1 MVVPIRE
8 LLADKRV
15 VLGSQSPRRVELL
28 REMGI
33 DCVVMPS
40 CADESHMDSVLP
52 KELPLVLAKRK
63 ADALM
68 SYIGDRDL
76 LITTDTIV
84 ALGQEV
90 LEKPRTLMEAKSF
103 LQSLSGQWHSVY
115 SAFVIRHRGL
125 EHHEVITTDVR
136 MLSLDED
143 EIDYYVN
150 ECSVLDKAGGYGIQ
164 DWIGTVGI
172 AEIRGCYNNV
182 VGLPTAQLYQALK
195 KVLSAPKSTHGAF

>member
-1 MVVPIRE
+1 MVVPIKE

-33 DCVVMPS
+33 DCIVMPS
-40 CADESHMDSVLP
+40 RADESHPDNVLP
-52 KELPLVLAKRK
+52 GELPLVLAKRK

-68 SYIGDRDL
+68 PYIGDQDL
-76 LITTDTIV
+76 LITADTIV
-84 ALGQEV
+84 ALDREV
-90 LEKPRTLMEAKSF
+90 LEKPRTLTEAKSF
-103 LQSLSGQWHSVY
+103 LQKLSGQWHSVY

-125 EHHEVITTDVR
+125 EHHEVIATDVR

-143 EIDYYVN
+143 EINYYVN

-195 KVLSAPKSTHGAF
+195 KVLSSSKSTHGKF